1 MPFPKNPVTGLEFF
15 QANQPTGSDNIF
27 IFNKLEEI
35 LQALGGDPAAKE
47 LAQIQN
53 LIWNS
58 TDGEQVPEF
67 SPSIFSIVNPSENT
81 GTIEVSITTTSG
93 EKAVTVAAGDT
104 LTLPYIVGL
113 TYEINSLINNGETDA
128 QYLGILYA

>member
-35 LQALGGDPAAKE
+35 LQALGGDPTAKA
-47 LAQIQN
+47 LAEIQN
-53 LIWNS
+53 LLWNS
-58 TDGEQVPEF
+58 TDGEQVPAFE
-67 SPSIFSIVNPSENT
+67 PSTFSIVNPAENT
-81 GTIEVSITTTSG
+81 GTIEVTITTTAG
-93 EKAVTVAAGDT
+93 DRTVTVAAGDT

-113 TYEINSLINNGETDA
+113 VYEVISLVNNGETDA
-128 QYLGILYA
+128 QYLGLLYA

>member
-35 LQALGGDPAAKE
+35 LQALGGNPATKALSNVQE
-47 LAQIQN
+47 IF
-53 LIWNS
+53 WNS
-58 TDGEQVPEF
+58 TDGEQVPTF
-67 SPSIFSIVNPSENT
+67 APSTFSIVNPAANT
-81 GTIEVSITTTSG
+81 GAITVSLETTGGPIEVSVS
-93 EKAVTVAAGDT
+93 AGDT

-113 TYEINSLINNGETDA
+113 TYEINSLVNAGETDA

>member
-15 QANQPTGSDNIF
+15 QATQPTGSDNVF

-35 LQALGGDPAAKE
+35 LQALGGDPTTKALSNVQEIFFNNA
-47 LAQIQN
+47 
-53 LIWNS
+53 
-58 TDGEQVPEF
+58 DGEQTPTF
-67 SPSIFSIVNPSENT
+67 APSTFSIVNPAENT
-81 GTIEVSITTTSG
+81 GAITVSLETTGGPIEVNVS
-93 EKAVTVAAGDT
+93 AGDT

-113 TYEINSLINNGETDA
+113 VYEINSLVNAGETDA